1 MTETADAGAI
11 ELPAVLA
18 ARAGEPW
25 IETLRA
31 WCTDPRYAD
40 DRPLLRERLEA
51 LARGDAAE
59 VLADLQ
65 DAFSEALPIGTGGRR
80 GAVGP
85 GPGRMNTTLV
95 RETASAVCAL
105 VASEGAPMR
114 VVVAYDT
121 RTHSRAFAHAVAQQL
136 AACELD
142 VVLLDAPRPT
152 PQLSFW
158 VRRGGC
164 GAGVVISASHNP
176 PGDNGIKIYGS
187 DGAQVLGARD
197 RALMAAIRSAMT
209 APLPRMSPQ
218 QSHRIEIAGEPD
230 AIAAYDRPYHDS
242 VWAQGV
248 GHDAQASAA
257 LSVVYTPLH
266 GVGHTAVLPL
276 LRRAGVRVEVV
287 QAQLPD
293 GGVFATVPSA
303 NPEVPE
309 SLDLAFA
316 QAERTGADLVLA
328 TDPDA
333 DRLGAGARNDEGAI
347 EFIDGNRLGAIMLDH
362 VLRHAT
368 VPAGGWVLSTLVTTP
383 LVATMARAAGV
394 EAIDDLLVG
403 FKHHA
408 GMLDEF
414 PERPLVFACEESHG
428 YMRGND
434 VHDKDG
440 AVAALLL
447 AQAAAWAKAR
457 GRNLHGQ
464 LREIFCRHGYHRER
478 TANLYA
484 YGASG
489 RDAIAGLC
497 ARWRAEPP
505 TAFGGLSVAR
515 VEDRLAPRHT
525 GSRTR
530 DLPGNVLVF
539 ELQSEGALACRLVVR
554 PSGTEP
560 KAKVYALGR
569 GPGAADAAALSR
581 VAAEVDAMVERV
593 IEDARARA
601 DAVMRGQG

>member
-1 MTETADAGAI
+1 M
-11 ELPAVLA
+11 
-18 ARAGEPW
+18 
-25 IETLRA
+25 
-31 WCTDPRYAD
+31 
-40 DRPLLRERLEA
+40 
-51 LARGDAAE
+51 
-59 VLADLQ
+59 
-65 DAFSEALPIGTGGRR
+65 
-80 GAVGP
+80 
-85 GPGRMNTTLV
+85 
-95 RETASAVCAL
+95 
-105 VASEGAPMR
+105 
-114 VVVAYDT
+114 
-121 RTHSRAFAHAVAQQL
+121 
-136 AACELD
+136 
-142 VVLLDAPRPT
+142 
-152 PQLSFW
+152 
-158 VRRGGC
+158 
-164 GAGVVISASHNP
+164 
-176 PGDNGIKIYGS
+176 
-187 DGAQVLGARD
+187 
-197 RALMAAIRSAMT
+197 
-209 APLPRMSPQ
+209 
-218 QSHRIEIAGEPD
+218 
-230 AIAAYDRPYHDS
+230 
-242 VWAQGV
+242 
-248 GHDAQASAA
+248 
-257 LSVVYTPLH
+257 
-266 GVGHTAVLPL
+266 
-276 LRRAGVRVEVV
+276 
-287 QAQLPD
+287 
-293 GGVFATVPSA
+293 FATVPSA
-303 NPEVPE
+303 NPEVLE

-333 DRLGAGARNDEGAI
+333 DRLGAGARNDDGVI

-362 VLRHAT
+362 VLRHAS
-368 VPAGGWVLSTLVTTP
+368 VPADGWVLSTLVTTP

-414 PERPLVFACEESHG
+414 PARPLVFACEESHG

-457 GRNLHGQ
+457 GRTLHAQ

-515 VEDRLAPRHT
+515 VEDRLQPRNT

-569 GPGAADAAALSR
+569 GPGAADAAALAS
-581 VAAEVDAMVERV
+581 VVDEVDAMVERV